1 MEKKNN
7 TEAIVWQL
15 IEPILNETVYDIY
28 DVEYQ
33 REGAEWYLR
42 VFIDKE
48 GGVDLD
54 DCEKVTDL
62 INDPLDDLDPITE
75 PYFLEVSSPGIER
88 RLKSITHFEK
98 AIGEKIR
105 VKTYAKVENRKE
117 WVGILE
123 EVTDD
128 AVILNVEGKS
138 LVVPFDM
145 VAKANISVF

>member
-117 WVGILE
+117 WVGILQE
-123 EVTDD
+123 ITDD

>member
-105 VKTYAKVENRKE
+105 LKTYAKVENRKE
-117 WVGILE
+117 WVGILQE
-123 EVTDD
+123 ITDD
-128 AVILNVEGKS
+128 AVILNVEGET
-138 LVVPFDM
+138 LAVPFDM

>member
-48 GGVDLD
+48 GGVNLD

-105 VKTYAKVENRKE
+105 LKTYAKVENRKE
-117 WVGILE
+117 WVGILQE
-123 EVTDD
+123 ITDD
-128 AVILNVEGKS
+128 AVILNVEGET
-138 LVVPFDM
+138 LAVPFDM

>member
-48 GGVDLD
+48 GGVNLD

-117 WVGILE
+117 WVGILQE
-123 EVTDD
+123 ITDD
-128 AVILNVEGKS
+128 AVILNVEGET
-138 LVVPFDM
+138 LAVPFDM